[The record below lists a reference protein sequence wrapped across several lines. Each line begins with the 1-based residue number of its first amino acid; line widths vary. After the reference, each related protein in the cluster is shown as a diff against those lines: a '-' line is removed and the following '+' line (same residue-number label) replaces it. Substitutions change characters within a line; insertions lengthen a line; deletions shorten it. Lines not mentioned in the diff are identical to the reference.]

1 MQTLQTFITQLE
13 KGRALHISVLDLSGA
28 LNTPLTRVE
37 FKYAIHSKS
46 FCDIAKST
54 DKGYN
59 ACILCKMV
67 ANRKAA
73 EEKKP
78 FCGYFRYG
86 IF

>member
-46 FCDIAKST
+46 FCDIEF
-54 DKGYN
+54 
-59 ACILCKMV
+59 L
-67 ANRKAA
+67 
-73 EEKKP
+73 E
-78 FCGYFRYG
+78 F
-86 IF
+86 